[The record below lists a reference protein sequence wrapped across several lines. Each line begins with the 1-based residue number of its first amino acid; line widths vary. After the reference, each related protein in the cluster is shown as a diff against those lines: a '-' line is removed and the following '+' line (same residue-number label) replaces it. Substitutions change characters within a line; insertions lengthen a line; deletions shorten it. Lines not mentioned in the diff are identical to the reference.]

1 VSEAESAILIALL
14 CPRRKGYRNS
24 SVRLSHGAA
33 ALGAQL
39 PWAIGTIARRGVRT
53 SHPSADGRTGWAKTV
68 HFLRLLAGCWP
79 SAQSARNNHVRVVT
93 LPDIH

>member
-53 SHPSADGRTGWAKTV
+53 SHPSADGRTGWAKNGALSPS
-68 HFLRLLAGCWP
+68 FSSLLAKRTICTKQP
-79 SAQSARNNHVRVVT
+79 RSC
-93 LPDIH
+93 L